1 MLAIRAA
8 GIALSFALSIVF
20 CRYGETKTS
29 VPSDIYDLPEL
40 VAVQNRIYFLT
51 HGLTAQVG
59 VLPTDAFNK
68 AVTVGGSYTTYF
80 RDYLGWEIIN
90 FNYAFNR
97 ETELKQDLFRN
108 FRAEVVNV
116 GFGGVLDYV
125 DYYVT
130 TGIHYTPLYN
140 KSLLFNRKVVRSE
153 TSFVIGGGGAKF
165 HATGWRPVLS
175 FGALFRFF
183 TSVNQSLVFDIREH
197 GYFEKDR
204 GVQGLFA
211 IGVGYT
217 WQLGSAPRPSPE
229 IER

>member
-1 MLAIRAA
+1 MSAMRTAVTAVSFL
-8 GIALSFALSIVF
+8 LSVFHCQHAEAKPSI
-20 CRYGETKTS
+20 
-29 VPSDIYDLPEL
+29 PSDVYDLPEL
-40 VAVQNRIYFLT
+40 VAVQNRTYFLT

-59 VLPTDAFNK
+59 ALPTDAFNK

-90 FNYAFNR
+90 FNYAFNH
-97 ETELKQDLFRN
+97 ETDLKKDLFRN

-130 TGIHYTPLYN
+130 TGLHYTPLYN

-153 TSFVIGGGGAKF
+153 TSLVVGAGGAKF

-175 FGALFRFF
+175 VGALFRFF
-183 TSVNQSLVFDIREH
+183 TSANKSIVFDIREH
-197 GYFEKDR
+197 GYFEQDR
-204 GVQGLFA
+204 GIQGLFA
-211 IGVGYT
+211 ISVGYT
-217 WQLGSAPRPSPE
+217 WQLGKAPHPPPE
-229 IER
+229 IEK